1 MHKFAHKF
9 IPVSGKFEH
18 FGFQIVA
25 FIELFHYNS
34 IATMTFAGLLIFG
47 TISCIGDW
55 LGE

>member
-1 MHKFAHKF
+1 MHKLAHKF

-25 FIELFHYNS
+25 FIELFHYDS
-34 IATMTFAGLLIFG
+34 IATMTFVGLLIFG

-55 LGE
+55 FGE